1 MRHPS
6 LLFSSFPDKKV
17 CQTATKEVSSR
28 AKKVKTEDASS
39 SPSKKP
45 ERGRKTL
52 RSLKSV
58 LYAEDGGVSNEDNVL
73 TDEYQEAGTK
83 RKRKATSNKAAQKC
97 KLKRGKQSKKTDHR
111 NEHSDGESDKDL
123 VADDDAKKR
132 RKDSAR
138 SNKLKKGAQFITKFG
153 IVEVIADDRLPEDH
167 CKSTIDKNAVR
178 SFLKRRDRFHERK
191 RLLLDQVAAGT
202 RNRREELKKMYLE
215 SKSTING
222 NGTSLPQQKVW
233 ALYCKSLTSKQIL
246 TEGLSWVCGNAAAEK
261 ANRIQTVEEDPRSPK
276 DHYLDRI
283 VECKLVQDKRDVLV
297 VTIGDRTSSDDA
309 HESNDLE
316 FRREIPSNP
325 KNPFPMCL
333 FLSRRELT
341 REYDSSKPNYRCD
354 SCGKE
359 YTYRSGIIVHMTACK
374 ANKENDK
381 EKRHRHIEAIESR
394 ALSELGCCSTLLT
407 NLHGVVNEPR
417 HTSKSWY
424 FISIFF
430 FVIRYRFDQFLPSR

>member
-1 MRHPS
+1 MSVLLFMRHLS
-6 LLFSSFPDKKV
+6 LLLSSFPDKKV

-28 AKKVKTEDASS
+28 AKKVKTEDASP

-45 ERGRKTL
+45 ERGRKTK
-52 RSLKSV
+52 SLKSV
-58 LYAEDGGVSNEDNVL
+58 LYAEDGGVSNEDNDL

-83 RKRKATSNKAAQKC
+83 RKRKATSNKAAQKSS

-132 RKDSAR
+132 RTDSAR

-153 IVEVIADDRLPEDH
+153 IVEVIADDRLPKDH

-191 RLLLDQVAAGT
+191 LLVLDQVAAGT
-202 RNRREELKKMYLE
+202 RNRREELKKIYLE

-261 ANRIQTVEEDPRSPK
+261 ANRIQTGLEEDPRSPK

-283 VECKLVQDKRDVLV
+283 VECKLVQDERDVLV

-309 HESNDLE
+309 QESNDLV
-316 FRREIPSNP
+316 FRREIPSYP
-325 KNPFPMCL
+325 KNPFPMRL

-341 REYDSSKPNYRCD
+341 REYDSSKPNYKCD

-359 YTYRSGIIVHMTACK
+359 YTYRSGITVHITACK
-374 ANKENDK
+374 AKKENDK

-417 HTSKSWY
+417 HTGKSWY

-430 FVIRYRFDQFLPSR
+430 FVISI

>member
-1 MRHPS
+1 MRHLS
-6 LLFSSFPDKKV
+6 LLFSSIPDKKV
-17 CQTATKEVSSR
+17 CQTATKEVCSR
-28 AKKVKTEDASS
+28 AKKVKTEDASP

-58 LYAEDGGVSNEDNVL
+58 LCAEDGGVSNEENDL
-73 TDEYQEAGTK
+73 MDKYQEVGTK
-83 RKRKATSNKAAQKC
+83 RKRKATSDKAAQNSS

-138 SNKLKKGAQFITKFG
+138 SNKLEKGAQFITKFG

-191 RLLLDQVAAGT
+191 LLVTDQVAAGT
-202 RNRREELKKMYLE
+202 RSRREELQKMYLE

-233 ALYCKSLTSKQIL
+233 ALYCKSLTPKQIL
-246 TEGLSWVCGNAAAEK
+246 TEGLSWVCGNAALEK
-261 ANRIQTVEEDPRSPK
+261 ASRIQTGLEEDPRSPK

-283 VECKLVQDKRDVLV
+283 VECKLVQDERDVLV
-297 VTIGDRTSSDDA
+297 ATIGDRTSSDDA

-325 KNPFPMCL
+325 KNPFPMRL

-341 REYDSSKPNYRCD
+341 REFDSSKPNYKCD

-359 YTYRSGIIVHMTACK
+359 YTYRSGIIIHMTACK
-374 ANKENDK
+374 AKKENDK

-407 NLHGVVNEPR
+407 NLHGVVSEPR
-417 HTSKSWY
+417 HTGKFWY

-430 FVIRYRFDQFLPSR
+430 FVI